1 MIRSKR
7 FRASMVIAALALT
20 TLLTSLLGMVLPRA
34 DPPEVAWVRHHVW
47 PIVEKGVDNW
57 MTAEGHVTNLASKSG
72 HTNRITGTTNFTSN
86 LDKGDS
92 HAAVVARWHRD
103 YLRNISRRCL

>member
-7 FRASMVIAALALT
+7 FRASMAIAAVALT
-20 TLLTSLLGMVLPRA
+20 TLLTSLLGMVLARA
-34 DPPEVAWVRHHVW
+34 NPPEVVWVGNHVW
-47 PIVEKGVDNW
+47 PIFEKGVDNW
-57 MTAEGHVTNLASKSG
+57 VTAEGHVSNLASKTDQ
-72 HTNRITGTTNFTSN
+72 TNRTTGTSNFTSN

-103 YLRNISRRCL
+103 YLRNISRRRR